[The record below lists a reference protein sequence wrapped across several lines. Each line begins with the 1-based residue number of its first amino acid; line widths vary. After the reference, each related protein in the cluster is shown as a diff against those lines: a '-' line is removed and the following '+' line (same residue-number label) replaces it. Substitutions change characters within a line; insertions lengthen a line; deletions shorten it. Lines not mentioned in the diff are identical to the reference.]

1 MGLDWRWDL
10 ESGLYMASDPLAPG
24 GRVLV
29 SYVDP
34 LGDLFA
40 AAGDDPAELLACA
53 HRARCGW
60 ADPGRAAWPDDARG
74 WVGPDRESIPAVHA
88 AAAVLREAE
97 AALAPHLDA
106 VAAFT
111 ADGASIEASSP
122 VAGRVEA
129 VFGGLGPESVGEAI
143 FGLHDAVDEEM
154 AERPAAARE
163 MHAALDRA
171 AAAHQGYR
179 LCAGPALML
188 AGEAGAVG
196 VFPENG
202 GWAVKSAPPA
212 ALFGELAADAAAETL
227 PSFVSDAVTGID
239 EAGVFLDFPEGAAPE
254 LEELLERG
262 SRCGETGWFLP
273 FTDASRDAALAA
285 VCSRYG
291 TVCGREAPE
300 TYATRE
306 EAEQALASELGV
318 ALSAAGRGRARDAE
332 ERRARQAP
340 RGRRAP

>member
-34 LGDLFA
+34 LGELFA

-60 ADPGRAAWPDDARG
+60 ADPARAAWPDDARG

-97 AALAPHLDA
+97 AALSPHLDA

-111 ADGASIEASSP
+111 EDGVSIEASSP

-179 LCAGPALML
+179 LCAVPELML
-188 AGEAGAVG
+188 
-196 VFPENG
+196 
-202 GWAVKSAPPA
+202 
-212 ALFGELAADAAAETL
+212 ADAAAETL

-273 FTDASRDAALAA
+273 FTDRSRDEALAA

-300 TYATRE
+300 TFATRE
-306 EAEQALASELGV
+306 EAERALASELGV
-318 ALSAAGRGRARDAE
+318 ALAAAGRGRGRDAE

-340 RGRRAP
+340 RGR